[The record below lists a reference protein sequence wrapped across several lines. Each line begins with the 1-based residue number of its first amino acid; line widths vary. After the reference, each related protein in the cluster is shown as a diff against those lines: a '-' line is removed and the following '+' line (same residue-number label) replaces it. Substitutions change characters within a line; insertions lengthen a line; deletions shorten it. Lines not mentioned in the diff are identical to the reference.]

1 MLAVA
6 KDAHQALQFELDVRV
21 LEVEQRLRR
30 EWSVRCVDGKRW
42 LESVPGYIFHSSG
55 QGRLQGRLHLILRW
69 RGLPRRV
76 PTRGCHR
83 YEQSC
88 NQDALLCQ
96 RHRPVRYRRMQRC
109 VTWVTCGSSPRA
121 APWQTSTRSC
131 PCPWAAL
138 CPNAILCH
146 DRSIEVWRAGHREEL
161 H

>member
-69 RGLPRRV
+69 RGLSRRGA
-76 PTRGCHR
+76 TRGRHR
-83 YEQSC
+83 QAKC
-88 NQDALLCQ
+88 RNNQDALLCK
-96 RHRPVRYRRMQRC
+96 RHRPERYRRMQHC
-109 VTWVTCGSSPRA
+109 VTWVTCGPSPRA
-121 APWQTSTRSC
+121 EPWRTSRRSY

-146 DRSIEVWRAGHREEL
+146 DRSI
-161 H
+161 